1 MRIGHHALAAERIAG
16 IDLLA
21 GAGVFRPGIDFP
33 GRFDLLRR
41 QAGAGLRLAPAGER
55 GDVEAACGRVGD
67 DPVGDAV
74 DRVAGRDDLAVEE
87 QQIVVRQY
95 LPTVVAGPMVGE
107 IVPEERERQVGAVVP
122 RRARY
127 DAVEIVGIA
136 LRLAQP
142 LIAAGRTA
150 AEIIPLRGFAI
161 EGGGDRLCRDRRFM
175 DGAIAEIYDP
185 VAVRSE
191 EHTSELQSLL
201 RISYAV
207 FCLKTK
213 I

>member
-1 MRIGHHALAAERIAG
+1 MRGFVPMALPAGPGRMRFGHHALAAERIAG
-16 IDLLA
+16 IDLRA

-95 LPTVVAGPMVGE
+95 LPT
-107 IVPEERERQVGAVVP
+107 
-122 RRARY
+122 
-127 DAVEIVGIA
+127 
-136 LRLAQP
+136 
-142 LIAAGRTA
+142 
-150 AEIIPLRGFAI
+150 
-161 EGGGDRLCRDRRFM
+161 
-175 DGAIAEIYDP
+175 
-185 VAVRSE
+185 RSE
-191 EHTSELQSLL
+191 EHTSELQSLM

-207 FCLKTK
+207 FCLKKK
-213 I
+213 IK